1 MQIPRSSPSRRVLVF
16 LGGVVILSG
25 AVLGVAH
32 SATRAGAAREFKI
45 SAHKY
50 AFEPDHFEVDRG
62 DHVRFLVTSVDADHG
77 IAIKKLKVKST
88 VPEGETGVV
97 EFDATEAG
105 TFDITCADWCGK
117 GHKQMRAILV
127 VRESGTR

>member
-1 MQIPRSSPSRRVLVF
+1 MQIPRSSPSRRALAC
-16 LGGVVILSG
+16 LGSALLLSG

-32 SATRAGAAREFKI
+32 SAARAGTAREFKI

-50 AFEPDHFEVDRG
+50 AFEPDRFEVDKG
-62 DHVRFLVTSVDADHG
+62 DRVRFLVTSVDADHG
-77 IAIKKLKVKST
+77 IAIKKLKVKT
-88 VPEGETGVV
+88 VVPEGETGIV

-117 GHKQMRAILV
+117 GHKKMRATLV

>member
-1 MQIPRSSPSRRVLVF
+1 VGIVFLLGGAVSAIVHSSP
-16 LGGVVILSG
+16 
-25 AVLGVAH
+25 
-32 SATRAGAAREFKI
+32 RAGAVREFKI

-50 AFEPDHFEVDRG
+50 AFEPDRFEVDQG
-62 DHVRFLVTSVDADHG
+62 DRVRFHVTSVDADHG
-77 IAIKKLKVKST
+77 IAIKKLKVKAT
-88 VPEGETGVV
+88 VPEGDTGVV

-117 GHKQMRAILV
+117 GHKQMRATLV

>member
-1 MQIPRSSPSRRVLVF
+1 MAC
-16 LGGVVILSG
+16 LGGAILLSG
-25 AVLGVAH
+25 AVVGL
-32 SATRAGAAREFKI
+32 AGSGARGGPAREFKI

-77 IAIKKLKVKST
+77 IAIKKLKVKAV

-97 EFDATEAG
+97 EFDANESG

-117 GHKQMRAILV
+117 GHKQMRATLV
-127 VRESGTR
+127 VRDGGTR